1 MSNYTISL
9 MEIFIIIVFISTG
22 TIIEGS
28 QIGNRRD
35 LIVIADDEKVNA
47 LNYKDVNRKLLLEK
61 EPWTFNF
68 LAFSFIRNNLH
79 ILCKKRKRVELKQ
92 KTRKAQ
98 KLANNLAIFDGIKSL
113 MSFQVCY
120 AMAFL
125 CGFYQIVQFPGDAHV
140 IIDDFRYQF
149 FVESAF

>member
-1 MSNYTISL
+1 MSNHTVSL
-9 MEIFIIIVFISTG
+9 IVIFIIIVFIATG

-68 LAFSFIRNNLH
+68 LAFSFIRS
-79 ILCKKRKRVELKQ
+79 V
-92 KTRKAQ
+92 TTS
-98 KLANNLAIFDGIKSL
+98 IFCAKNEKGL
-113 MSFQVCY
+113 N
-120 AMAFL
+120 
-125 CGFYQIVQFPGDAHV
+125 
-140 IIDDFRYQF
+140 
-149 FVESAF
+149 